1 MGMTTQHTCMLH
13 QLSPAT
19 TSILYMNTASTH
31 GMVSH
36 MHTYTTVHPSYSSTH
51 IIMYTYSINT
61 CMTVY
66 ECTHTQHTRSDV
78 LPILSITDC
87 GHPHGQSGSSGPSS
101 LQGTQHHTHT
111 VLGPLVSHCHHTD
124 MYTGRRSS
132 LTTSHHTLQTPP
144 YHYRV
149 DLHAL
154 HSVPT

>member
-1 MGMTTQHTCMLH
+1 MLH

-36 MHTYTTVHPSYSSTH
+36 MHTYTTLHPSYSHTH

-66 ECTHTQHTRSDV
+66 ECTHTAYQVCRLANSVNHRLWTSPRSIRV
-78 LPILSITDC
+78 KR
-87 GHPHGQSGSSGPSS
+87 PSS
-101 LQGTQHHTHT
+101 LQGTQHHTRT
-111 VLGPLVSHCHHTD
+111 VLGPLVSHRHHTD
-124 MYTGRRSS
+124 MYTGRRGS

-149 DLHAL
+149 GLHAL

>member
-1 MGMTTQHTCMLH
+1 MLH

-31 GMVSH
+31 GMGSH
-36 MHTYTTVHPSYSSTH
+36 MHTYTTLHPSYSHTH

-66 ECTHTQHTRSDV
+66 ECTHTAYQVCCLANSVNHRLWTSPRSIRVKRPFLPAGDTAPHTYSA
-78 LPILSITDC
+78 
-87 GHPHGQSGSSGPSS
+87 GP
-101 LQGTQHHTHT
+101 T
-111 VLGPLVSHCHHTD
+111 VSHRHHTD
-124 MYTGRRSS
+124 MCTGRRGS

-144 YHYRV
+144 YRYRV
-149 DLHAL
+149 GLHAL